1 MMNEFSIF
9 DRMSKVHRVDDD
21 DVALGRRF
29 KCVI

>member
-21 DVALGRRF
+21 VALGRRF